1 VRRLLA
7 FLLGNWPLKLGAV
20 ALATVLYGGVVLSQ
34 NTRTWPGQVAIDVLN
49 PPQNAAVLN
58 FLGYV
63 TDIEFRAP
71 LDVASRLTSGS
82 FHASVNLA
90 NVVPVPNGPP
100 VEVPVIVSAVDAS
113 VVIVDY
119 SPKMVNVT
127 LDPVI
132 TQTRPVTVDRGQVPL
147 SLNIGP
153 PQVEPANVTL
163 TGASS
168 RVTSVRTVVAR
179 VTIDASGLNVDQE
192 VDLQPLDGNG
202 ARVSGIQIDPA
213 RVRVRI
219 NVSHD
224 SATVQ
229 LPVRVQLVGS
239 PATSH
244 QVSSVS
250 VDPIV
255 VSVSGES
262 AVVKRLGGIAT
273 LPIDLAG
280 RDASFSV
287 DVLLDVP
294 ADVTVEGSTT
304 VRVQVGI
311 DVSQVSRT
319 FDVGLEI
326 RGARGDL
333 LYTLGRPSVQ
343 VVVAGP
349 ATLVDGI
356 TPADLH
362 AILQVA
368 ALPAGSQQVRVEV
381 QVPAGT
387 TLVSVA
393 PTDVSVDVVAAPI
406 VTPEPTP
413 SPAPTTSP
421 PPGSGSL

>member
-1 VRRLLA
+1 
-7 FLLGNWPLKLGAV
+7 
-20 ALATVLYGGVVLSQ
+20 
-34 NTRTWPGQVAIDVLN
+34 
-49 PPQNAAVLN
+49 
-58 FLGYV
+58 
-63 TDIEFRAP
+63 
-71 LDVASRLTSGS
+71 
-82 FHASVNLA
+82 
-90 NVVPVPNGPP
+90 
-100 VEVPVIVSAVDAS
+100 
-113 VVIVDY
+113 
-119 SPKMVNVT
+119 
-127 LDPVI
+127 
-132 TQTRPVTVDRGQVPL
+132 
-147 SLNIGP
+147 
-153 PQVEPANVTL
+153 
-163 TGASS
+163 
-168 RVTSVRTVVAR
+168 VVAR

-387 TLVSVA
+387 TLVSAA
-393 PTDVSVDVVAAPI
+393 PTDVGVEVVAAPI

-413 SPAPTTSP
+413 SPAPTPSAP
-421 PPGSGSL
+421 PASGAL